1 MCCLWSICAR
11 GRRFRTFSLIGCS
24 TLTWVTVPQLLAL
37 ICCILHPRLVC
48 DYQLLLLLIAV
59 LLTYLQLIL
68 IVIWTLLPWR
78 ISGAAEPVIVVS
90 ISVLII
96 LNPQLVPVRLEVLVL
111 AVPLSRP
118 LWLCVLL
125 LLLLHVY
132 RWCKLLIMLLLVA
145 GISGVRLWLCSGV
158 NSLCHVHP
166 NTSLGFNLIQ
176 ELCDGHFQGG
186 FWHITS

>member
-1 MCCLWSICAR
+1 M
-11 GRRFRTFSLIGCS
+11 
-24 TLTWVTVPQLLAL
+24 
-37 ICCILHPRLVC
+37 
-48 DYQLLLLLIAV
+48 IAV

-132 RWCKLLIMLLLVA
+132 R
-145 GISGVRLWLCSGV
+145 
-158 NSLCHVHP
+158 
-166 NTSLGFNLIQ
+166 
-176 ELCDGHFQGG
+176 
-186 FWHITS
+186 